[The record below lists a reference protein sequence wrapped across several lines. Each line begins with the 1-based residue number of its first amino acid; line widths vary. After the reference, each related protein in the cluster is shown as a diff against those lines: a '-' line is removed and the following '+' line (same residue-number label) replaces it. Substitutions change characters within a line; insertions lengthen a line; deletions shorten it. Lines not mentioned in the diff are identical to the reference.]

1 MVEEKK
7 TLFIIFGGSGDL
19 AHRKL
24 YPALYQLYLKGFLAQ
39 HFAVIGTARRPWSDD
54 YFRETI
60 LKNLKGG
67 RKEQQQQ
74 FAQHFY
80 YQSHDVQ
87 DADHYIILKKLIDKL
102 DQKYQL
108 QGNRLF
114 YMAMAPA
121 LFGTIAA
128 HLKSEHLLSQ
138 EGYSRLVI
146 EKPFGHDYQSAAE
159 LNQAITSTF
168 DRDQVFRIDHYLG
181 KEMMQNIPYLRFS
194 NPILSQVWNRDFI
207 DNVQITLSESLGVEE
222 RGGYY
227 EHAGALRDMVQNHI
241 MQIIAMLTFPKPD
254 ALCDR
259 DYETAKSAVFD
270 HLQDLNQSDIQ
281 SQFVRGQY
289 GPSQDG
295 KIQGYRQE
303 DQVDP
308 RSNTETF
315 VAGEIQV
322 NLPDWQDVP
331 FYVRTGKRL
340 AQKQT
345 RIDLVFKKAKT
356 NLFNEPA
363 QPVVFSIVIDPTATL
378 SLRLNGKALGQN
390 TDLDVQQLVKQASDS
405 EQEKEPDAYERLLL
419 EALLG
424 QQRNFVPWPHMAG
437 AWQFIDKIRAAWAK
451 CDCPDFPNYQ
461 AGSMGPK
468 AADDLLARSGR
479 AWLYTGK

>member
-24 YPALYQLYLKGFLAQ
+24 YPALFQLYLKGYLAQ

-60 LKNLKGG
+60 LANLKGG
-67 RKEQQQQ
+67 DQEQQQA

-128 HLKSEHLLSQ
+128 HLKSEHLLS
-138 EGYSRLVI
+138 EAGYSRLVI
-146 EKPFGHDYQSAAE
+146 EKPFGHDYDSAAD

-181 KEMMQNIPYLRFS
+181 KEMMQNIPYLRFT
-194 NPILSQVWNRDFI
+194 NPILSKVWNRNFI

-270 HLQDLNQSDIQ
+270 HLQNLSQTDIE

-289 GPSQDG
+289 GTSQDG
-295 KIQGYRQE
+295 QVKGYRQE
-303 DQVDP
+303 DQVDAH
-308 RSNTETF
+308 SNTETF

-322 NLPDWQDVP
+322 NLPDWEGVP

-345 RIDLVFKKAKT
+345 RIDLVFKKEKSH
-356 NLFNEPA
+356 LFAEPA
-363 QPVVFSIVIDPTATL
+363 QPVVFSIVIDPTSTL
-378 SLRLNGKALGQN
+378 SLRLNGKTLGQS
-390 TDLDVQQLVKQASDS
+390 TDLAVQSLVKKASAR
-405 EQEKEPDAYERLLL
+405 EQKQEPDAYERLLL

-461 AGSMGPK
+461 AGSMGPE
-468 AADDLLARSGR
+468 AADELLARSGR
-479 AWLYTGK
+479 TWLYTGK